1 MSTDEWIKKVWYV
14 YTMEYYSAIE
24 KGDIL
29 PPAATWMDLCCMK
42 LVRQIL
48 FDSKL
53 MNKMKKKSRLTNKR
67 ENKQEVTSWEKERGS
82 GYIGIRGFKKGLWW
96 DEMKSCVWNFGKQQ
110 CARWHSGTEYSC
122 QCRRHGFNPWV
133 RKIPWSGKWQPTLI
147 FLPGKFHGQRSLA
160 GYSPRGCK
168 SQTELKN
175 WTTITTL

>member
-53 MNKMKKKSRLTNKR
+53 MNKMKKKKADSQTRERTNKR
-67 ENKQEVTSWEKERGS
+67 
-82 GYIGIRGFKKGLWW
+82 
-96 DEMKSCVWNFGKQQ
+96 
-110 CARWHSGTEYSC
+110 
-122 QCRRHGFNPWV
+122 
-133 RKIPWSGKWQPTLI
+133 
-147 FLPGKFHGQRSLA
+147 LPGGRRKEGVA
-160 GYSPRGCK
+160 
-168 SQTELKN
+168 T
-175 WTTITTL
+175 